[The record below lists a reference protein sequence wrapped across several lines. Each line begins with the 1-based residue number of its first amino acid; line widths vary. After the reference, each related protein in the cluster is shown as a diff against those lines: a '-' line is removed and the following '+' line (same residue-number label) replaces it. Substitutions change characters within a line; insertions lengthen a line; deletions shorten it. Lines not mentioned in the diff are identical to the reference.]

1 MDTLTGHTWQMM
13 ATHQGGNTHFN
24 YYFDGCESLL
34 LNLKPGGLEVTGE
47 IQRVL
52 RKDFKQ
58 VQDVSL
64 GP

>member
-1 MDTLTGHTWQMM
+1 M